1 MGVVQAEIQNQL
13 NSIKTRSVLEKLFKL
28 LLSYSKR
35 NGSQV
40 KEFADDLQEL
50 NDFYATMKDEFKLA
64 RIYWVNVSNE
74 INALDELEMCKTR
87 MQFAPDKEH
96 VTNENANAQVKLDYM
111 IPRNRLNHYF
121 RIYEAKLED
130 CKHDLIRKLGQL
142 LFLKNSFKVNL
153 RY

>member
-1 MGVVQAEIQNQL
+1 MGVVQAEMQNQV

-28 LLSYSKR
+28 MLSYSKR
-35 NGSQV
+35 NGSQI
-40 KEFADDLQEL
+40 KEFAEDLQEL

-87 MQFAPDKEH
+87 MQFAPDKENL
-96 VTNENANAQVKLDYM
+96 TNANTQAKLDYM
-111 IPRNRLNHYF
+111 VPRNRLNHYF
-121 RIYEAKLED
+121 MTYEAKLED

-153 RY
+153 R